1 MNAATPSFEKTQL
14 ASQLALSVF
23 VENEDSLRQQ
33 LDSLN
38 GVVAVIELRLDNAP
52 VGLQLNS
59 IVEGYTNFNFILC
72 NRAAPQ
78 EDYAVEPSER
88 VYVDWPIDSEL
99 PSSLQ
104 PFRVIHSW
112 HAHDARTKYDLAD
125 VQILTRL
132 EGLRFEIAFF

>member
-23 VENEDSLRQQ
+23 VENEDSLRHQ

-52 VGLQLNS
+52 IGLRLNA

-78 EDYAVEPSER
+78 ADYDVEPSER
-88 VYVDWPIDSEL
+88 LYVDWPMDSAL
-99 PSSLQ
+99 PASLQ
-104 PFRVIHSW
+104 RFRVIHSW
-112 HAHDARTKYDLAD
+112 HAHDVQTKYDLAD
-125 VQILTRL
+125 
-132 EGLRFEIAFF
+132 